1 MPLFIQCHPLIL
13 TLHSTC
19 TGGSLLTP
27 DKNIFCISAALAVLS
42 FGSYSSTQTEIMETL
57 GFNLTDTPM
66 LEIQQGFQNLI
77 CSLNFPK
84 KELEL
89 QIGNVLFIGEH
100 LKPLAKFLDD
110 VKTLYETEQDIN
122 SHVEM
127 QTKGNVVGLI
137 QALIPNAIMIL
148 VNYIHFKGKT
158 SRCQFPWA
166 NPFYSSKTED
176 SSSFLIGKTT
186 TVQAPLMYSIEQ
198 YYHLVDMELN
208 CTVLQTDYRRNA
220 LVFFVLPKEEQMES
234 VEAFVPKF
242 SISATYDLGATLLK
256 MGIQH
261 AYAENA
267 EFYGLTEDNGLKLS
281 NAAHKAVL
289 HIGEKGTEVA
299 AVPEVELEDQPEN
312 TLLHPIIQLDRS
324 FMLLILERSTKSTLF
339 LGKVVNPVEV

>member
-1 MPLFIQCHPLIL
+1 MPLSIQCHPLML

-27 DKNIFCISAALAVLS
+27 DKNIFFSPVSISAALAMLS
-42 FGSYSSTQTEIMETL
+42 FWSCSSTQTEITETL
-57 GFNLTDTPM
+57 GFNLTDIPM
-66 LEIQQGFQNLI
+66 LEIRQGFQKLI

-89 QIGNVLFIGEH
+89 QIGNVLFIGKH

-110 VKTLYETEQDIN
+110 VKTVYETEVFSTDFSNVSAAKQEIN

-137 QALIPNAIMIL
+137 QDLKPNAIMIL
-148 VNYIHFKGKT
+148 VNYIHFKV
-158 SRCQFPWA
+158 QWA
-166 NPFYSSKTED
+166 NLFDPSRTED
-176 SSSFLIGKTT
+176 NKTT
-186 TVQAPLMYSIEQ
+186 TVQVPMMYQMEQ
-198 YYHLVDMELN
+198 YSHLVDMELN
-208 CTVLQTDYRRNA
+208 CTVLQMDYRRNA
-220 LVFFVLPKEEQMES
+220 LVLFVLPKEGQMES
-234 VEAFVPKF
+234 FVPKV

-267 EFYGLTEDNGLKLS
+267 EFSGLTEDNGLKRS

-289 HIGEKGTEVA
+289 HIVEKGTEIA
-299 AVPEVELEDQPEN
+299 AVPEVEL
-312 TLLHPIIQLDRS
+312 
-324 FMLLILERSTKSTLF
+324 
-339 LGKVVNPVEV
+339 